1 MKILYPPH
9 PNSKISAHKLDEYEK
24 SGKWLAQRKFNGTHI
39 LIYISKDRKITILTR
54 HGTPPKLFS
63 LTKSHIDQLLS
74 LNLED
79 GKDYWLNGELLDHKT
94 KNKNYKGKIILF
106 DVLHAG
112 QYLIKKLNQIQR
124 VKLLSEICRNPTEIE
139 ENNGIALKVT
149 EDIWMAQTWSE
160 NFYDHYKEFLHLDEI
175 EGLIL
180 RKADSFID
188 NFGQKQY
195 DVSWIIRCRKPHA
208 GGNYNF

>member
-1 MKILYPPH
+1 MPTLFPPH
-9 PNSKISAHKLDEYEK
+9 PDSKISPHELCDYEK
-24 SGKWLAQRKFNGTHI
+24 SGKWLAQRKFNGTHV
-39 LIYISKDRKITILTR
+39 LIYVSKDRKVSILTR

-63 LTKSHIDQLLS
+63 LTKSHIDQILS
-74 LNLED
+74 LNLEE

-94 KNKNYKGKIILF
+94 KSKEYKGKIVLF

-112 QYLIKKLNQIQR
+112 RYLIRKFDQLQR
-124 VKLLSEICRNPTEIE
+124 IELLDEICRHPKILEPNH
-139 ENNGIALKVT
+139 GVALQVT
-149 EDIWMAQTWSE
+149 KDLWMAETW
-160 NFYDHYKEFLHLDEI
+160 KEDFQLHFNELINLDEI

-180 RKADSFID
+180 RKKNSYID

-195 DVSWIIRCRKPHA
+195 NVSWIVRCRKPHA